1 MIPRL
6 AAKMNDTG
14 QDGNQKSG
22 INSPVEFRRN
32 EKPLFAEGVGYL
44 SPVVVWDF

>member
-6 AAKMNDTG
+6 AAKMNDGKMATR
-14 QDGNQKSG
+14 NLV
-22 INSPVEFRRN
+22 NSPVEFRRN
-32 EKPLFAEGVGYL
+32 ENPLFAEGVGYL